1 MRGNRAVLIRSP
13 GKSRR
18 IDLLHGNIPRTLL
31 KLTGPMVLAMMAMVL
46 FNLVDTIYV
55 GRLGTK
61 ELAAMAF
68 TFPVVFFFTS
78 ITGGLGMGATSVI
91 ARTLG
96 SGDERRASRLI
107 FDSLILSMLVAVVS
121 TMAGLATI
129 GPLFRVMNAGPED
142 MVLIRDYMGI
152 WYFGI
157 TAVVIPMVGNAI
169 IRSTGDTK
177 TPMKIMLFAVTVNVV
192 LDPLLIFGLGPFPR
206 MGLAGAALATVIAR
220 VTTMFLALYVLVRVK
235 KLLKW
240 DLPSPGGLLRSWKDV
255 LHVGAPNAVV
265 NALTP
270 LSQAAVTAIVAGYG
284 VNAKAG
290 FGAATRLEG
299 LVIMPIIAFCT
310 VLVPFIGQNYG
321 SGRVDR
327 VRKAISIGFKLL
339 VAYGLVIY
347 IIISLSASLTGP
359 LFNPSQSVV
368 RNYSLYLWLGGL
380 GWVGLGMCYV
390 VFNSFNAMG
399 RPLPSAVITLLRVF
413 ALIIP
418 LALMGSMLM
427 DLRGV
432 FLGIAVAN
440 GLAAI
445 LAISWIRKA
454 GLGPVGKWRAKSNSK
469 S

>member
-1 MRGNRAVLIRSP
+1 
-13 GKSRR
+13 
-18 IDLLHGNIPRTLL
+18 
-31 KLTGPMVLAMMAMVL
+31 
-46 FNLVDTIYV
+46 
-55 GRLGTK
+55 
-61 ELAAMAF
+61 
-68 TFPVVFFFTS
+68 
-78 ITGGLGMGATSVI
+78 
-91 ARTLG
+91 
-96 SGDERRASRLI
+96 
-107 FDSLILSMLVAVVS
+107 
-121 TMAGLATI
+121 
-129 GPLFRVMNAGPED
+129 
-142 MVLIRDYMGI
+142 
-152 WYFGI
+152 
-157 TAVVIPMVGNAI
+157 
-169 IRSTGDTK
+169 
-177 TPMKIMLFAVTVNVV
+177 VTVNVV

-240 DLPSPGGLLRSWKDV
+240 DLPSPGELLRSWKDV